1 MEITEFR
8 GIRIGLVDAA
18 EALEGGWRAHRERLD
33 VVRVPDPP
41 VAEWARLRRAGFLPK
56 PFLITWTAA
65 TGGSEE
71 EFLARLSTKERQNV
85 RTARRRA
92 ASDGLTVRAEPVDE
106 RLLAAFLPLYAG
118 RVAGM
123 RHGWAVAAEQ
133 RDALMRDAGE
143 HFAVCAYD
151 GGELAGCCL
160 AWQRPHLSAV
170 HLRFSAVGPRH
181 RESSLARVL
190 YMAAAQ
196 VARERGYP
204 TLTLGMDPNIYGHV
218 AKPGL
223 FGFKWR
229 LGFTGVPSQSVD
241 PETGAD
247 QADLLLHLGRL
258 SDPSFFLAYAGPR
271 PGRELRLEVFSGGGD
286 LDTRPFE
293 APFLRGRAV
302 HLVPRGAVRRREAA
316 AAR

>member
-18 EALEGGWRAHRERLD
+18 EALGGDWRAYRGRLD

-41 VAEWARLRRAGFLPK
+41 VGHWPLLREAGFLPK
-56 PFLITWTAA
+56 PFLVTWVAG
-65 TGGSEE
+65 TGAGEE
-71 EFLARLSTKERQNV
+71 EFLARLSAKERQNI

-92 ASDGLTVRAEPVDE
+92 AAEGLTVRTLPVDG
-106 RLLAAFLPLYAG
+106 RLLEAFLPLYAA

-133 RDALMRDAGE
+133 KETLMRAAGE

-151 GGELAGCCL
+151 RGELAGCCL
-160 AWQRPHLSAV
+160 AWERPHLSAV
-170 HLRFSAVGPRH
+170 HLRFSAVDPRR

-190 YMAAAQ
+190 YLAAAQ
-196 VARERGYP
+196 AARERGYP
-204 TLTLGMDPNIYGHV
+204 TITLGMDPNIYGHV

-247 QADLLLHLGRL
+247 HADLLLDLDRL

-271 PGRELRLEVFSGGGD
+271 PGRDLRLEVFSRGGHV
-286 LDTRPFE
+286 DTRPFE
-293 APFLRGRAV
+293 APFVRGRTI
-302 HLVPRGAVRRREAA
+302 HLVPEEVAV
-316 AAR
+316 AR